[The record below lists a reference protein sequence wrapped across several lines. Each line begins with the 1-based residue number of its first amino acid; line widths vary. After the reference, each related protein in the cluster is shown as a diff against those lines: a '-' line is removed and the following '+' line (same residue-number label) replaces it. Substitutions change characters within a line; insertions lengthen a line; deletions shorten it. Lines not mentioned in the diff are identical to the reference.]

1 MDSNFEKQKDN
12 RIKANNAFNEFMDCY
27 IKADASFR
35 NIIGSDIINLMVL
48 KSNTDEDFNKSLK
61 CALDVIKTMSEL
73 RDDMIWKNRNE

>member
-27 IKADASFR
+27 IKADPIFR

-48 KSNTDEDFNKSLK
+48 KSNTDEEFNNMLK
-61 CALDVIKTMSEL
+61 VTFDIIKTMSEL
-73 RDDMIWKNRNE
+73 SNIDKK